1 MSKRLRGILDN
12 LLGRQ
17 CEAALS
23 EIVGDRELL
32 DRFVATRDEA
42 AFELLIWRHGAM
54 VLGVCRRAI
63 RDHQLAED
71 AFQAVF
77 IVLARKARS
86 IRGGNVAG
94 WLFRVARRVA
104 ARAVRR
110 RSALELPPNLTSK
123 PADAALEQQELTEV
137 LDAEVV
143 RLPDRLRRAVI
154 LCYLGGQTAEDAAR
168 ELGCPRGTVLS
179 RLATARK
186 RLAMRLTRRG
196 LALPTAGLAFSI
208 ATTERLVSQTIATI
222 QLPFNRLAPAG
233 PAQLAESVVRTMMTT
248 KLLDGWLRGLTGN
261 RTHIRSGLDGNGLGG
276 KRSGNGRRESA
287 NPGECATSLGAAR
300 GPTKIAEAARPG
312 RAAQNAPRAVGA
324 NPS

>member
-17 CEAALS
+17 REAALS

-54 VLGVCRRAI
+54 VLGVSRRAI

-77 IVLARKARS
+77 TSARKARS

-94 WLFRVARRVA
+94 WLFRIARRVA

-123 PADAALEQQELTEV
+123 PADAPLEQQELTEV
-137 LDAEVV
+137 LDAEVAQPP
-143 RLPDRLRRAVI
+143 RSFAPRRDSLLP
-154 LCYLGGQTAEDAAR
+154 G
-168 ELGCPRGTVLS
+168 
-179 RLATARK
+179 
-186 RLAMRLTRRG
+186 
-196 LALPTAGLAFSI
+196 
-208 ATTERLVSQTIATI
+208 
-222 QLPFNRLAPAG
+222 
-233 PAQLAESVVRTMMTT
+233 
-248 KLLDGWLRGLTGN
+248 
-261 RTHIRSGLDGNGLGG
+261 RSD
-276 KRSGNGRRESA
+276 GRR
-287 NPGECATSLGAAR
+287 C
-300 GPTKIAEAARPG
+300 
-312 RAAQNAPRAVGA
+312 RA
-324 NPS
+324 